1 MFDLN
6 FYKGK
11 KVLVTGH
18 TGFKGSWMCKVLTN
32 MGAEVAGYSL
42 NPPTNPS
49 LFEIA
54 EVEKDIKSYIYIP
67 DSTFIKDDDVS
78 WYIERSNLEDIV
90 GMSKKQIVLTNM
102 EKDNTVIDDSDNN
115 NATTRKLTYTTED
128 SEDYEIILVQ
138 DRNNDW
144 KIYMPDIYV
153 SNYKYKAEK
162 SLTTYINGIEVTSDY
177 IEKSNGV
184 VDDNYTTY
192 DIPFVPNREF
202 TITSSDGFEENVT
215 SNDSDVQIDKNK
227 K

>member
-1 MFDLN
+1 MKKKIVLFLCIMGIMAVLTGCASSSKEIYTPQN
-6 FYKGK
+6 IQEKKAK
-11 KVLVTGH
+11 KVADKFV
-18 TGFKGSWMCKVLTN
+18 KKVQK
-32 MGAEVAGYSL
+32 EDY
-42 NPPTNPS
+42 
-49 LFEIA
+49 
-54 EVEKDIKSYIYIP
+54 KDIKSYIYIP
-67 DSTFIKDDDVS
+67 DNTFIKDDDV
-78 WYIERSNLEDIV
+78 
-90 GMSKKQIVLTNM
+90 SKKQIVLTNM

-162 SLTTYINGIEVTSDY
+162 NLTTYINGIEVTSDY

-202 TITSSDGFEENVT
+202 TITSSDGFKENVT
-215 SNDSDVQIDKNK
+215 SNDSDVQIEKNK

>member
-1 MFDLN
+1 MENIMSVSYTHLDV
-6 FYKGK
+6 YK
-11 KVLVTGH
+11 
-18 TGFKGSWMCKVLTN
+18 
-32 MGAEVAGYSL
+32 
-42 NPPTNPS
+42 
-49 LFEIA
+49 
-54 EVEKDIKSYIYIP
+54 
-67 DSTFIKDDDVS
+67 
-78 WYIERSNLEDIV
+78 R
-90 GMSKKQIVLTNM
+90 Q
-102 EKDNTVIDDSDNN
+102 DNN

-192 DIPFVPNREF
+192 DICLLY
-202 TITSSDGFEENVT
+202 TSRCV
-215 SNDSDVQIDKNK
+215 
-227 K
+227 

>member
-1 MFDLN
+1 M
-6 FYKGK
+6 K
-11 KVLVTGH
+11 KVQ
-18 TGFKGSWMCKVLTN
+18 K
-32 MGAEVAGYSL
+32 EDY
-42 NPPTNPS
+42 
-49 LFEIA
+49 
-54 EVEKDIKSYIYIP
+54 KDIKSYIYIP

-153 SNYKYKAEK
+153 SNYKYKDRKKVLRRTLMESK
-162 SLTTYINGIEVTSDY
+162 LQV
-177 IEKSNGV
+177 
-184 VDDNYTTY
+184 
-192 DIPFVPNREF
+192 
-202 TITSSDGFEENVT
+202 IT
-215 SNDSDVQIDKNK
+215 
-227 K
+227 